1 MKYLSIVITTITA
14 ITLLSAV
21 AIALPTRALAAEAGT
36 IELSLG
42 GSYTH
47 STYTNTDYEWSRRY
61 GASAG
66 YYLTSM
72 TELEFSY
79 QDSVDRTK
87 ITNFED
93 TTFHDQVYGL
103 TVSQS
108 FFDKTS
114 WFQPYV
120 KVGIGELNRDASGVY
135 VGGTSPPQTEDNVTG
150 ILGAG
155 LKLYV
160 TKAFGF
166 RGEFTS
172 YIVSGQAW
180 TNNLSAT
187 FGFSVFF

>member
-1 MKYLSIVITTITA
+1 MKYLSIFITTITA

-21 AIALPTRALAAEAGT
+21 AIAFPTRALAAEAGT

-155 LKLYV
+155 LKLYI

-172 YIVSGQAW
+172 YIVSGQSW

>member
-1 MKYLSIVITTITA
+1 MKYLSIFITTITA

-21 AIALPTRALAAEAGT
+21 AIAFPTRALAAEAGT

-172 YIVSGQAW
+172 YIVSGQSW

>member
-1 MKYLSIVITTITA
+1 MKYLISIQR
-14 ITLLSAV
+14 LLSIM
-21 AIALPTRALAAEAGT
+21 AIATAFTAALPTHAFAAEAGT

-42 GSYTH
+42 GSYSH
-47 STYTNTDYEWSRRY
+47 STFTNTDYEWSRRY

-66 YYLTSM
+66 LYLTSM
-72 TELEFSY
+72 TEVEFSY

-87 ITNFED
+87 ITGFED
-93 TTFHDQVYGL
+93 TTFHDEIFGL
-103 TVSQS
+103 TLSQS

-120 KVGIGELNRDASGVY
+120 KVGIGELNRDASGIY

-166 RGEFTS
+166 RGEATS
-172 YIVSGQAW
+172 YIVSGQSW

>member
-1 MKYLSIVITTITA
+1 MKYLSIFITTITA

-21 AIALPTRALAAEAGT
+21 AIAFPTRALAAEAGT

-79 QDSVDRTK
+79 QVSVDRTK

-172 YIVSGQAW
+172 YIVSGQSW